1 MVIIMNKNDF
11 INELSKIT
19 NYKESDCIII
29 NDILEQNFFISKKN
43 KDKII
48 SEMVLQLN
56 VNIDEA
62 TNINNVSKII
72 INNQIKGKIKHPFGN

>member
-11 INELSKIT
+11 INELWKIT

-48 SEMVLQLN
+48 SEMLLQLN
-56 VNIDEA
+56 VNID
-62 TNINNVSKII
+62 
-72 INNQIKGKIKHPFGN
+72 